1 MWIWWWNRVK
11 LWMVLQWMMKME
23 IWHCNQMS
31 QFLYIYIATLQWNK
45 TVFMWCF
52 VWQTMQKIYTYGIYM
67 TNFRG
72 SCCESAKVKSQHSIS
87 IHIIIIIIV
96 NVVVVIVWCIDTRT
110 NRFCGFS
117 YSFKQKPAKIKNW
130 QGRLWA
136 RRNITLKAKVNT
148 QSIVWRIQQ
157 KWHTTAIN
165 DSRKI
170 MCMRT

>member
-1 MWIWWWNRVK
+1 MASSTQQTKSNCLFTFWGIFFYASTKNLNVFDYYMWIWWWNRVK
-11 LWMVLQWMMKME
+11 LWMVFQWMMKME

-117 YSFKQKPAKIKNW
+117 YSFKQ
-130 QGRLWA
+130 
-136 RRNITLKAKVNT
+136 
-148 QSIVWRIQQ
+148 
-157 KWHTTAIN
+157 
-165 DSRKI
+165 
-170 MCMRT
+170 